1 MAGGNS
7 NLPFVNRISGQ
18 PMGAYVDLQRIIRL
32 VGSMSKDSSAPRP
45 LYDASIMMW
54 QDITMRGGDFKNNIS
69 EAEFE
74 VNLVDKNTNSL
85 KQLNQYIDKL
95 SAAREQMK
103 KNREA
108 GMRDLMME
116 DMRDSLKLAPKN
128 GLPN

>member
-1 MAGGNS
+1 
-7 NLPFVNRISGQ
+7 
-18 PMGAYVDLQRIIRL
+18 
-32 VGSMSKDSSAPRP
+32 MSKDSSAPRP